1 MPISSDNCGR
11 FSPTWQ
17 LIISAKPPFPL
28 RLQQFVFLLL
38 SLFLCACAANKK
50 LTIAAAASLVEDV
63 ARASAKQSDLNM
75 IRSGMPA
82 YLMLMDGMV
91 EAWPDNERLLI
102 AAAQGYDT
110 YTSSFVEEQDRQSAA
125 DLYAH
130 ARGYALR
137 ALEGRG
143 LRHAVQCPL
152 EKFEQKLM
160 RLDRKDVPYL
170 FWAAT
175 AWGNWI
181 RLNLRSME
189 ALAELPR
196 VELMMRR
203 VLTLDETFHHGSP
216 HLFMG
221 IWYASRPKVAGGSLT
236 LAQHHFAKALELGER
251 KFLMAHVY
259 YAEHYA
265 LRAFDKE
272 LYTSLLNE
280 VLSQPADS
288 VPHLTLLN
296 TAARHKARQLL
307 TGVDELF
314 E

>member
-1 MPISSDNCGR
+1 MPLFSNCCGR
-11 FSPTWQ
+11 FSPTLQ
-17 LIISAKPPFPL
+17 HMTSARPPSPL
-28 RLQQFVFLLL
+28 RLRQFVFLLL
-38 SLFLCACAANKK
+38 LLFLCACAANKK
-50 LTIAAAASLVEDV
+50 LTVGAAASLVEDV

-102 AAAQGYDT
+102 AAAQGYGT
-110 YTSSFVEEQDRQSAA
+110 YASSFVEEHDKQSAA

-137 ALEGRG
+137 ALERRG
-143 LRHAVQCPL
+143 LKHAVQCPL

-160 RLDRKDVPYL
+160 KLDRKEVPYL
-170 FWAAT
+170 FWAAA

-189 ALAELPR
+189 ALAQLPR

-221 IWYASRPKVAGGSLT
+221 IWYASRPKAAGGSLK
-236 LAQHHFAKALELGER
+236 LAQHHFSKALELGDR

-259 YAEHYA
+259 YAEYYA
-265 LRAFDKE
+265 RRAFDKE
-272 LYTSLLNE
+272 LYTALLNE
-280 VLSQPADS
+280 VLSRPADS
-288 VPHLTLLN
+288 VAHLTLLN
-296 TAARHKARQLL
+296 TAARRKARQLL
-307 TGVDELF
+307 KEVDEFF